1 METFEKY
8 LETLTAPEARVRMEE
23 VLTWMREEF
32 PQLNER
38 IAWNQP
44 MFTDHGT
51 YIIGFS
57 ASKKHMA
64 VSPEKEG
71 ITHFSKEIEDAG
83 YRHTKML
90 LQIPWAKP
98 VDYKLLKRMISYN
111 IAEKK
116 NCTSFWR

>member
-1 METFEKY
+1 METFEEY
-8 LETLTAPEARVRMEE
+8 LETLTVPEARERIEE
-23 VLTWMREEF
+23 VLMWVREEF
-32 PQLNER
+32 PQLNGR

-71 ITHFSKEIEDAG
+71 IIHFSKAIEDAG

-90 LQIPWAKP
+90 LQIPWSKP
-98 VDYKLLKRMISYN
+98 VDYDLLKRMISYN

-116 NCTSFWR
+116 NCSSFWR